1 MYIYSIKLFKMT
13 VKKNRNDFSSSEDE
27 ELQNALKEATDHK
40 LFENTSFSTKKS
52 ETSKTTYG
60 QKQSKHP
67 AKSLRKNVEEK
78 QNEFSN
84 FGVTPTFQN
93 YVAKKLNE
101 ILQNSVDDNNKVED
115 DIINEKGNDLGIKL
129 LNSSITCV
137 VTEKEVEKSQKRKIE
152 TTIDDEENY
161 IKCKEVAVDPE
172 WILSK
177 VETKAWTSK
186 RKEPEFQYKRLKSGI
201 LVEKS

>member
-1 MYIYSIKLFKMT
+1 M
-13 VKKNRNDFSSSEDE
+13 
-27 ELQNALKEATDHK
+27 
-40 LFENTSFSTKKS
+40 
-52 ETSKTTYG
+52 
-60 QKQSKHP
+60 
-67 AKSLRKNVEEK
+67 EEK

-101 ILQNSVDDNNKVED
+101 ILEKYIIFNNIVFTLNTHNSYNNNYFFFSSVDDNKKVED
-115 DIINEKGNDLGIKL
+115 DIINKKESENYDLGIKL
-129 LNSSITCV
+129 FNSSVTCV
-137 VTEKEVEKSQKRKIE
+137 VTEKEVEKSQKRKVA

-161 IKCKEVAVDPE
+161 IKCKQVAVDPE